1 MQEQQLTL
9 NDMRRGSLYYNEA
22 KGRTERYIG
31 SVSQVRP
38 VMDYHKQEQEAA
50 MIRDVRIAN
59 QSEVDKYID
68 ETNANFAAN
77 VKITRSS

>member
-9 NDMRRGSLYYNEA
+9 NEMRRGSLYYNEA

-31 SVSQVRP
+31 NVSHVRP

-50 MIRDVRIAN
+50 MICNVRLAN
-59 QSEVDKYID
+59 KSEVSKYID
-68 ETNANFAAN
+68 ETNKNFTTN

>member
-1 MQEQQLTL
+1 
-9 NDMRRGSLYYNEA
+9 
-22 KGRTERYIG
+22 
-31 SVSQVRP
+31 
-38 VMDYHKQEQEAA
+38 MDYHKQEQEAA

-59 QSEVDKYID
+59 KGEVDKYVD